1 MRHSSTLTSC
11 LRSPV
16 RQAIQSPNP
25 KKTVWFGV
33 SSILELGTRSLF
45 GIWSLPRRGKNG
57 LTKSGHISING
68 VFLHLESPAT
78 KHPHGTERKQQL
90 RRLSFSETLL
100 YKTSP

>member
-33 SSILELGTRSLF
+33 SSILELGTRSLL
-45 GIWSLPRRGKNG
+45 GIVIWDLEPAAARQKRLDKIWPHIYKRR
-57 LTKSGHISING
+57 
-68 VFLHLESPAT
+68 FPA
-78 KHPHGTERKQQL
+78 
-90 RRLSFSETLL
+90 S
-100 YKTSP
+100 

>member
-33 SSILELGTRSLF
+33 SSILELGTRSLLGICYLGF
-45 GIWSLPRRGKNG
+45 GACRG
-57 LTKSGHISING
+57 
-68 VFLHLESPAT
+68 AA
-78 KHPHGTERKQQL
+78 
-90 RRLSFSETLL
+90 
-100 YKTSP
+100 KTA